1 MNNVLLNHYQTCL
14 DDYTR
19 PAVLHGQCQQGINRW
34 HKLAMVPCT
43 LPGGELAGW

>member
-19 PAVLHGQCQQGINRW
+19 RLSFMVSASPRLSAGIR
-34 HKLAMVPCT
+34 
-43 LPGGELAGW
+43 